1 MAYDVLR
8 GSETFFFF
16 GCEINQFLRVFLAAG
31 VSMSSFVPGEEHGRA
46 GAVPVQTRS
55 GPDRSGPRSGGAAQ
69 NPRLPGPVSSGL
81 PV

>member
-1 MAYDVLR
+1 
-8 GSETFFFF
+8 
-16 GCEINQFLRVFLAAG
+16 
-31 VSMSSFVPGEEHGRA
+31 MSSFVPGEEHGRA

-81 PV
+81 PVRAEPHALSRNEGGHGPD